1 MTRTTAEQMRQWR
14 GPAILSFG
22 FRTMFMLAG
31 LWAVAAMGLWILMLS
46 DSIALPT
53 RFDPVTWHTRE
64 FLFGYLGAVIA
75 GFLLTAVPNWT
86 GRLPV
91 VGWHLAGLAVLW
103 LLGRVAVLISIH
115 LPVWAVMSA
124 DMSFMLV
131 LWAVILREIVA
142 GRNWKNLPVLIL
154 VGLLMVAN
162 LIFHTEAAAGAYAP
176 RGFGL
181 RLGLSVV
188 LVLVV
193 LIGGKIIPAFT
204 RNWLAKQGAKRLP
217 TPPMQRF
224 DILTLALTIVAMIG
238 WTVAPDTAPTAAGLL
253 VMAALHMIRLARWRG
268 IATGAEPLVWVL
280 HVAYAFV
287 PLGAALTALATLAPD
302 LLPRAAAIHVWTAG
316 AIGLMTL
323 AVMTRASL
331 GHSGRDLH
339 ATPATTF
346 AYCVLIASV
355 AARVLA
361 DLTFDLRSL
370 FLDASAALWIVAFA
384 TFVMAYGPMLAT
396 SKPKRAA

>member
-1 MTRTTAEQMRQWR
+1 MTQTTAEQMRQWR

-31 LWAVAAMGLWILMLS
+31 LWAVLAMGLWILMLTEL
-46 DSIALPT
+46 IELPT
-53 RFDPVTWHTRE
+53 RFDLVTWHTHE
-64 FLFGYLGAVIA
+64 FLFGYLSAVIA

-91 VGWHLAGLAVLW
+91 VGWHLAGLAALW
-103 LLGRVAVLISIH
+103 VLGRVAVLMSIH
-115 LPVWAVMSA
+115 LPVWAVISA
-124 DMSFMLV
+124 DMAFLLV

-142 GRNWKNLPVLIL
+142 GKNWKNLPVLIL
-154 VGLLMVAN
+154 VGVLIAAN
-162 LIFHTEAAAGAYAP
+162 LMFHLESGAGIYAP

-193 LIGGKIIPAFT
+193 LIGGKIIPSFT
-204 RNWLAKQGAKRLP
+204 RNWLAKQGATRLP

-224 DILTLALTIVAMIG
+224 DKATLVVTILVLIG
-238 WTVAPDTAPTAAGLL
+238 WTAAPDARLTGVALL
-253 VMAALHMIRLARWRG
+253 VMATLHAIRLTRWQG
-268 IATGAEPLVWVL
+268 VATGAEPLVWVL

-287 PLGAALTALATLAPD
+287 PLGGALNALAILAPYALTQ
-302 LLPRAAAIHVWTAG
+302 AAAIHVWTAG

-339 ATPATTF
+339 ATPATTL
-346 AYCVLIASV
+346 AYCALIASV
-355 AARVLA
+355 LTRVLA
-361 DLTFDLRSL
+361 DVVADLRDVL
-370 FLDASAALWIVAFA
+370 LDASGGLWIVAFA
-384 TFVMAYGPMLAT
+384 TFVIAYGPMLAT
-396 SKPKRAA
+396 PKPERS